1 MPNKLVLVGENG
13 TAYPLRP
20 ACGEKVAGRTDE
32 GPFLRRGGGGPKY
45 KPPVF
50 SNDRKRRK
58 TARMMLNRLTI
69 DLRISGPA
77 FRAL

>member
-1 MPNKLVLVGENG
+1 LSICQSRFATG
-13 TAYPLRP
+13 Y
-20 ACGEKVAGRTDE
+20 
-32 GPFLRRGGGGPKY
+32 
-45 KPPVF
+45 VF
-50 SNDRKRRK
+50 SNQQKRRK

>member
-1 MPNKLVLVGENG
+1 MPNAKVIAGKNG
-13 TAYPLRP
+13 AAYPFARLR
-20 ACGEKVAGRTDE
+20 GEGAGR
-32 GPFLRRGGGGPKY
+32 RMRGDPTTGERGRPKY
-45 KPPVF
+45 KAPVF
-50 SNDRKRRK
+50 SNRRKRRK

>member
-1 MPNKLVLVGENG
+1 MDPRVKPED
-13 TAYPLRP
+13 
-20 ACGEKVAGRTDE
+20 DE
-32 GPFLRRGGGGPKY
+32 GKVWWFLSALHGRFAA
-45 KPPVF
+45 PPVF
-50 SNDRKRRK
+50 SNQRKGRN